1 MLDRPTRTANDIEQT
16 DAQRAPIAPRFSML
30 APFQSRSFR
39 FQWPADIFT
48 SWAFEMETLILGWY
62 VLVETGSV
70 LWLTAFGASQ
80 YLGTLV
86 APLMGVASDR
96 IGHRN
101 VLGAMRATYTVLAFA
116 LMMLAFAGVV
126 TPVIVMVIATLNGI
140 VRPSDIGIRGA
151 LVAETVPS
159 SQLVG
164 AMSVSRMTSD
174 SARVAG
180 ALAGAGVFAAFGLGP
195 AYIIVTLLYALGS
208 ALMLGVAAPLR
219 HVSVAMTPLDAA
231 PSSPWHELKEG
242 LAHVWTTPVLLAAMW
257 LAFLAN
263 LAAFPLTNGLL
274 PFVAKDVYGLDQTGL
289 GYLVA
294 AFAGGALVGSVVLS
308 HAGMSMRLPR
318 LMIVATM
325 LWYTLLLVFAQMPG
339 PITGAA
345 VLVLAGIAQ
354 SLGMVTLSIIL
365 LRATAVKFRG
375 RVMGVRMMAI
385 YSLPIG
391 LLAAGFLIEWTGF
404 RAVASLYA
412 VVGMICTLIIALRW
426 RAQLWRV

>member
-1 MLDRPTRTANDIEQT
+1 MLDRTSKTTSEKEPAV
-16 DAQRAPIAPRFSML
+16 AIAPPRSSLL

-70 LWLTAFGASQ
+70 LWLTAFGALQ

-86 APLMGVASDR
+86 APMMGVASDR
-96 IGHRN
+96 LGHRN
-101 VLGAMRATYTVLAFA
+101 VLCGMRAAYTLLALVL
-116 LMMLAFAGVV
+116 MVIAFAGAL

-140 VRPSDIGIRGA
+140 VRPSDIGVRGA

-180 ALAGAGVFAAFGLGP
+180 ALAGAGVFAVFGMGP
-195 AYIIVTLLYALGS
+195 AYVLVTLFYALGS

-219 HVSVAMTPLDAA
+219 HVSMAMTPENAA

-242 LAHVWTTPVLLAAMW
+242 LTHVWTTPVLLAATW

-263 LAAFPLTNGLL
+263 FAAFPITNGLL
-274 PFVAKDVYGLDQTGL
+274 PFVAKDVYGLEQTGL

-294 AFAGGALVGSVVLS
+294 AFAGGALLGSLLLS
-308 HAGMSMRLPR
+308 RAGMNVRLPR
-318 LMIVATM
+318 LMVTATM
-325 LWYTLLLVFAQMPG
+325 LWYALLLVFAQMPG
-339 PITGAA
+339 PVSGTA
-345 VLVLAGIAQ
+345 VLVVAGIAQ
-354 SLGMVTLSIIL
+354 SFGMVTLSIVL
-365 LRATAVKFRG
+365 LRATAERFRG
-375 RVMGVRMMAI
+375 RVMGVRMLAI

-391 LLAAGFLIEWTGF
+391 LMAAGFLIEWVGF
-404 RAVASLYA
+404 RTVGSLYA
-412 VVGMICTLIIALRW
+412 IVGMIFTLIIALRW